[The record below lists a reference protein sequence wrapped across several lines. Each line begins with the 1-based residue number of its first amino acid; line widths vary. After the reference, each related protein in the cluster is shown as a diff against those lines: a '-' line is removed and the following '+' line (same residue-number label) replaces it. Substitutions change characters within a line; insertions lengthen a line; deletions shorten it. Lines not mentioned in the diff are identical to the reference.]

1 MYLISTY
8 GGIYVLLIIVI
19 ILAIIGLG
27 WRVFASGLLSG
38 IDRVLKIGSP
48 AVKDWTNQAKEYVNN
63 AGSLVIQV
71 R

>member
-1 MYLISTY
+1 MGAFTF
-8 GGIYVLLIIVI
+8 LLIIVI

-27 WRVFASGLLSG
+27 WRVFASGLLTG

-48 AVKDWTNQAKEYVNN
+48 AVKDWTNQAKEYVRN
-63 AGSLVIQV
+63 ADSLVIQA

>member
-1 MYLISTY
+1 MGAFTF
-8 GGIYVLLIIVI
+8 LLIIVI

-27 WRVFASGLLSG
+27 WRVFASGLLTG

-48 AVKDWTNQAKEYVNN
+48 AVKDWTNQAKEYVHN
-63 AGSLVIQV
+63 AGSLVIQA

>member
-1 MYLISTY
+1 MGAFTF
-8 GGIYVLLIIVI
+8 LLIIVI

-27 WRVFASGLLSG
+27 WRVFASGLLTG
-38 IDRVLKIGSP
+38 IDRVLKISSP